1 MRELGTELA
10 PLHCLKSDEVGK
22 SAEITIPDVL
32 KKIAHMGVGTVK
44 LYAATLAP
52 FGNNREHD
60 LVVVPECVGVDA
72 IMSTANNSMLVVA
85 VELM

>member
-1 MRELGTELA
+1 MI
-10 PLHCLKSDEVGK
+10 
-22 SAEITIPDVL
+22 AEITDPYVL
-32 KKIAHMGVGTVK
+32 KKIAHAGLLAVK

-52 FGNNREHD
+52 LGNNREHD